1 MTIKGDGKEY
11 DLLVKWAKDFD
22 CQGYYSC
29 EIGVRQGYGSKLIM
43 DNVKNNYMHVGIDP
57 YAE

>member
-22 CQGYYSC
+22 CEGYYSC

-57 YAE
+57 YA